1 MNYSVRNPCYLRI
14 SKNTVLPI
22 YVYLDERHV
31 HWMSDTILQHVLS
44 DLRPN
49 ILPKLK
55 AEVGALSS
63 AATQKKAT
71 VDTHRG
77 DSYQFCYFFRKTEPH
92 AVLIKSRN
100 FTVAPLQ
107 KAILKPSQSKTKQTK
122 RKGTAR
128 ESPVPPARSKRRR
141 ITRQPSFNGEDAELP
156 DTIANAPADDDDD
169 SDEYN
174 PDVEMETIGR
184 ETDDIVELEI
194 ANQEEKPKPILG
206 LTYQGFNI
214 YGQCL
219 CIVVEPWPIVR
230 SMTIVPSATPQLMTQ
245 PTLQINPFPSSKTPL
260 FLPEEPEVEEC
271 PRLGEENRSHVNQA
285 YLKKVLDQDE
295 LASDNE
301 DNLGG
306 MMEFSQVLY
315 NIGDS
320 RAGAINDDDDM
331 DGAILFGDADEVK
344 EL

>member
-1 MNYSVRNPCYLRI
+1 MNYSVRNPFYLRI

-55 AEVGALSS
+55 AEAGVLSS

-77 DSYQFCYFFRKTEPH
+77 DTYQFCYFIRKTEPH
-92 AVLIKSRN
+92 SVLIKSRN

-107 KAILKPSQSKTKQTK
+107 KVIPKLKPSQSRTKQRK
-122 RKGTAR
+122 RKEVAR
-128 ESPVPPARSKRRR
+128 ESHVAPTRSKKRRTTLR
-141 ITRQPSFNGEDAELP
+141 SSFDSDDDVEMA
-156 DTIANAPADDDDD
+156 DTITDVPADDDEDD
-169 SDEYN
+169 DEYV
-174 PDVEMETIGR
+174 PDVELETIDR
-184 ETDDIVELEI
+184 ERDHTIELEI
-194 ANQEEKPKPILG
+194 EDQEEKPKPILG

-219 CIVVEPWPIVR
+219 CIVVEPWPVVR
-230 SMTIVPSATPQLMTQ
+230 STTVNQ
-245 PTLQINPFPSSKTPL
+245 SSTSETPL
-260 FLPEEPEVEEC
+260 FLPEEPEVEER
-271 PRLGEENRSHVNQA
+271 PKQGEENRSHINQA
-285 YLKKVLDQDE
+285 YLRRVLDQDE
-295 LASDNE
+295 LASDDE

-320 RAGAINDDDDM
+320 RAGAINDDEDM